1 MKNLLL
7 AFCLA
12 LALGCGGSEGEDP
25 RDDKCDNL
33 GNVAIPAIA
42 GIYPEKYLNDDLDHW
57 RCASETLVSFDM
69 ELRPE
74 GDLEIAL
81 DVPGDSPYGMCYPDQ
96 VGKNMT
102 FDGTWFVVRDGKRD
116 FLYTFL
122 GEISELTNIFEILN
136 FSPNAFSAEEEN
148 ADGNVACSRQGG

>member
-7 AFCLA
+7 VLCLA

-25 RDDKCDNL
+25 RDDECDNL

-42 GIYPEKYLNDDLDHW
+42 GIYPEEYLNDGSDHW

-69 ELRPE
+69 ELGPQ
-74 GDLEIAL
+74 GDLAITL
-81 DVPGDSPYGMCYPDQ
+81 DVPGNSPYGMCYPDQ

-102 FDGTWFVVRDGKRD
+102 FDGIWFVVRDGGRD
-116 FLYTFL
+116 LLYTFL

-136 FSPNAFSAEEEN
+136 FSPNAFSAEDG
-148 ADGNVACSRQGG
+148 AGGNVACSRQGS